1 MIFDDFLEALQ
12 DNHFEEIPVDA
23 KTFIE
28 SPDYLGQP
36 GLSDIQYDIVQA
48 MSQIYRKEDLQQ
60 LMGDEEGARYYE
72 KYTKTKSF
80 YNLGRAVG
88 RTLPLLLLVLILS
101 ISYYVL
107 KTLQDISENQVE
119 MQ

>member
-1 MIFDDFLEALQ
+1 LSTIFDDFLEALQ

-36 GLSDIQYDIVQA
+36 GMKNTQ
-48 MSQIYRKEDLQQ
+48 
-60 LMGDEEGARYYE
+60 
-72 KYTKTKSF
+72 KTKSF

-88 RTLPLLLLVLILS
+88 RTSPLLLLVLILS